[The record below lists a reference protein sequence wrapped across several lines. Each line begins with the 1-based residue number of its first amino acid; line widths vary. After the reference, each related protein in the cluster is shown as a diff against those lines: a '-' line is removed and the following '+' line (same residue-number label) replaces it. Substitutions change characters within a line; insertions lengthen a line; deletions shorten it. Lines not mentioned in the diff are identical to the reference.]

1 MFYII
6 DFLIINVNWVVI
18 IFMNIV
24 FVEFNNKKVG
34 NRYIIII
41 LININGKK
49 SFVKFMVLVDLL
61 LIDMEVFIKDFFF
74 KEFVDYDEF
83 LLDLILVVRNL
94 VGMLM
99 IFIDIYLI
107 VDGIEKV
114 RIKLGINID
123 DMVGDIVIIFLD
135 EKFILIFY
143 KVEDKWICILNVVL
157 KWNDNN
163 YMFIVLRCMINLFDI
178 DCLVIVELI
187 YYKDI

>member
-18 IFMNIV
+18 IFRNIV

-34 NRYIIII
+34 NRYIMII

-83 LLDLILVVRNL
+83 LLDLILVVRN
-94 VGMLM
+94 
-99 IFIDIYLI
+99 
-107 VDGIEKV
+107 
-114 RIKLGINID
+114 
-123 DMVGDIVIIFLD
+123 
-135 EKFILIFY
+135 
-143 KVEDKWICILNVVL
+143 
-157 KWNDNN
+157 
-163 YMFIVLRCMINLFDI
+163 
-178 DCLVIVELI
+178 
-187 YYKDI
+187 